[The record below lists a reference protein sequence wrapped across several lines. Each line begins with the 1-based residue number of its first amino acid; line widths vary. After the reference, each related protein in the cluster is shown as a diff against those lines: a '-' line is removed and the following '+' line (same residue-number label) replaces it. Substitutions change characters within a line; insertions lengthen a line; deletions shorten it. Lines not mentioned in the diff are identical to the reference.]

1 MLDIKLELTK
11 TPKEKPD
18 PHHLP
23 FGDIPTDHMFV
34 MNYTEGKGWH
44 DPRIV
49 PYGPISL
56 DPSAMVLHYAQE
68 VFEGMKAYR
77 APDDRILLFRPME
90 NVKRLNNSCDR
101 LCIPQ
106 LNEEDV
112 LQAITTL
119 VKVEQDWIPRLKDT
133 SLYIRPFVFATEP
146 HLGVRPART
155 YLFMIILCP
164 VGAYYPEGL
173 DPVKI
178 YMETKYVR
186 AVPGGVGHVKT
197 GGNYASSLKSQ
208 VEAEE
213 SGYHQVLWLDGV
225 ERRYIEEVGAVN
237 MMFKVDGKIITPELH
252 GSVLPGIT
260 RKSAIQALKY
270 MGYEVEERRIAIDEL
285 YELWKAD
292 KLEEAFGTGTA
303 AVISPV
309 GEIKWN
315 DHIMPI
321 NNEKIGEVS
330 QKLYDF
336 LTDIQNGRIEDPFG
350 WSYEVK

>member
-1 MLDIKLELTK
+1 MSLNIKIEKSQNLK
-11 TPKEKPD
+11 PKPD
-18 PHHLP
+18 PHNLP

-34 MNYTEGKGWH
+34 MDYTEGQGWH
-44 DPRIV
+44 DARIV
-49 PYGPISL
+49 PYGPITL
-56 DPSAMVLHYAQE
+56 DPAAMVLHYAQE

-77 APDDRILLFRPME
+77 AEDGRILLFRPME
-90 NVKRLNNSCDR
+90 NIKRLNNSCDR

-106 LNEEDV
+106 LDEQDV
-112 LQAITTL
+112 LDAIKTL
-119 VKVEQDWIPRLKDT
+119 VKMEQEWIPYLKDT
-133 SLYIRPFVFATEP
+133 SLYIRPFVIATEP
-146 HLGVRPART
+146 HLGVRPSKK
-155 YLFMIILCP
+155 YSFYIILCP
-164 VGAYYPEGL
+164 VGPYYPEGL

-197 GGNYASSLKSQ
+197 GGNYAASLKSQ

-225 ERRYIEEVGAVN
+225 ERRYIEEVGAMN

-260 RKSAIQALKY
+260 RKSAIEALRY

-285 YELWKAD
+285 FELSQQG

-309 GEIKWN
+309 GEIKWKE
-315 DHIMPI
+315 HIMRI
-321 NNEKIGEVS
+321 NDFKIGEVS

-336 LTDIQNGRIEDPFG
+336 LTDIQNGRREDPFG
-350 WSYEVK
+350 WVMSI